1 MIHVPSKQPD
11 LKLSVFA
18 IMSRMAREYDAIN
31 LSQGFP
37 DFDVPDTLVELVH
50 HFMKEGYNQYAP
62 MPGVE
67 PLREAISEKIA
78 GLYDHVYGPEEE
90 VTVTAGATEA
100 LFSAI
105 TAVVHPG
112 DEVIIFEPWYDAYV
126 PVVEYNRGVPRFVQ
140 LVHPDYHI
148 DWEMVQDAV
157 TPKTKAI
164 ILNSPH
170 NPTGAVLS
178 RNDLTHLAAIVRD
191 TDIVLIS
198 DEVYEHIVFDG
209 LRHFSLSSLPEL
221 AARSFVISSFG
232 KTYHATGWKVGYCMA
247 PSGLMKEFRKVH
259 QFITYAV
266 NTPVQYAYARF
277 MREKDVFLE
286 LAAFY
291 EQKRDFFRD
300 RLKASRFRLLPC
312 SGTYFQ
318 LADYSEISD
327 QDDMAFIKRL
337 AAEIKVAAIPTS
349 PFYRKNPDRRVIRFC
364 FAKKEETIEK
374 AAERLCRI

>member
-1 MIHVPSKQPD
+1 MIRVPSKQPD

-18 IMSRMAREYDAIN
+18 VMSQMAREYGAIN

-50 HFMKEGYNQYAP
+50 HFMKEGHNQYAP

-67 PLREAISEKIA
+67 PLREAISEKTA
-78 GLYDHVYGPEEE
+78 ALYDHVYDPEEE

-112 DEVIIFEPWYDAYV
+112 DEVILFEPWYDAYV
-126 PVVEYNRGVPRFVQ
+126 PAVEYNRGVPRFVQ
-140 LVHPDYHI
+140 LVYPDYHI
-148 DWEMVQDAV
+148 DWEKVQEAV

-164 ILNSPH
+164 IINSPH

-178 RNDLTHLAAIVRD
+178 QNDLHHLAAIVRD

-209 LRHFSLSSLPEL
+209 LRHFSLSSFPEL

-266 NTPVQYAYARF
+266 NTPVQFAYARF
-277 MREKDVFLE
+277 MREKDVYLD
-286 LAAFY
+286 LAGF
-291 EQKRDFFRD
+291 
-300 RLKASRFRLLPC
+300 
-312 SGTYFQ
+312 
-318 LADYSEISD
+318 
-327 QDDMAFIKRL
+327 
-337 AAEIKVAAIPTS
+337 
-349 PFYRKNPDRRVIRFC
+349 
-364 FAKKEETIEK
+364 
-374 AAERLCRI
+374 